1 MYNYRRYCEAE
12 KMVLNEMVLIKDD
25 DITPRNKW
33 RKVLIDELFKGS
45 DVKVRGAKLRV
56 CTTDGKMNLI
66 KGDLKRLIPLELQL
80 HEVGTRD
87 RPNLRN
93 DAANAD
99 LLGRMTDE

>member
-1 MYNYRRYCEAE
+1 
-12 KMVLNEMVLIKDD
+12 
-25 DITPRNKW
+25 
-33 RKVLIDELFKGS
+33 
-45 DVKVRGAKLRV
+45 
-56 CTTDGKMNLI
+56 MNLI
-66 KGDLKRLIPLELQL
+66 KGDIKRLIPLELQL

>member
-1 MYNYRRYCEAE
+1 
-12 KMVLNEMVLIKDD
+12 MVLNEMVLIKDD

-45 DVKVRGAKLRV
+45 DVEVRGAKLRV

-66 KGDLKRLIPLELQL
+66 KGDIKRLIPLELQL

-87 RPNLRN
+87 RPNL
-93 DAANAD
+93 
-99 LLGRMTDE
+99 